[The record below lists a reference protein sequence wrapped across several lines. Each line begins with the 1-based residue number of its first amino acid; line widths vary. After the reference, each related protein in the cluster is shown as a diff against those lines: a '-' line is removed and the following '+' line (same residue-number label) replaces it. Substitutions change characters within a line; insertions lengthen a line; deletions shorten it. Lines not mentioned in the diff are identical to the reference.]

1 MHFLAT
7 CAASAFTPRLSPPP
21 PPKDQNMPIHNPYE
35 KLGEEICRW
44 GSGHDAV
51 NVVGTS
57 LLAGRKSSATA
68 LRHAAEQ
75 LQGYVGQAARRQ
87 HGWTPADAADLRR
100 MIAALRAMS
109 NLDAFTQGYI
119 DCALWASSATESG
132 DSFSDEGY
140 DQSSLSSACLKQCV
154 KDCKEFQRTE
164 AADLARAGD
173 DAQNGHDFFLT
184 RNGHGAGFWDRGYG
198 EVGERLSKVCEA
210 YGSVDLYL
218 GDDGKIHCS

>member
-21 PPKDQNMPIHNPYE
+21 PRKIRKPIHNPYE

-109 NLDAFTQGYI
+109 SLDAFTQANFPLANG
-119 DCALWASSATESG
+119 ASWAAPGSNAPMATASPGVNVPSA
-132 DSFSDEGY
+132 
-140 DQSSLSSACLKQCV
+140 SA
-154 KDCKEFQRTE
+154 
-164 AADLARAGD
+164 AA
-173 DAQNGHDFFLT
+173 
-184 RNGHGAGFWDRGYG
+184 
-198 EVGERLSKVCEA
+198 
-210 YGSVDLYL
+210 
-218 GDDGKIHCS
+218 